1 MKKRRNEGEVC
12 DIRGNRGE
20 FLFLDHCDRRR
31 RSIKAGRMKKVMCI
45 RAEEKQRIWIQPST
59 GNLSVACGIIQ
70 RWGAHAH
77 IGGEPA
83 LI

>member
-1 MKKRRNEGEVC
+1 
-12 DIRGNRGE
+12 
-20 FLFLDHCDRRR
+20 
-31 RSIKAGRMKKVMCI
+31 MKKVMCI
-45 RAEEKQRIWIQPST
+45 RAEEKQRIWVQPST
-59 GNLSVACGIIQ
+59 GNLSVACGMIQ